1 MTIKHEYSEKPAE
14 LKDDPSVCSRQT
26 FLRHL
31 ALFEI
36 GVLIDEFVARDDP
49 GRDVQPGGVA
59 YERDPQFSP
68 VAIKLGV
75 VALAAAGMERYHG
88 DEKISREIME
98 QTRRITHTTDGAYTF
113 DTTIYQ
119 DNTEP
124 DQIRQVGEDG
134 LDTERYYS
142 NEQLLKL
149 AKEYHA
155 LGKSS
160 MTMLVVDCAEIEEPG
175 CAGMA
180 YQDEDLPRIIT
191 RPKAAGSN
199 IYSHEIGHL
208 LAPNGLG
215 EGMLHEL
222 MMNCRLEDIDGK
234 TVQFY
239 EADTIQKLVSDG
251 CDLVKTDDRTAI
263 NEYASTL
270 SVMGDS
276 ASYNDSGVEFRPIYS
291 PAELAFLDPRRK
303 VSRVEASPGTYPL
316 SYDTDK
322 QFGIEVSLPE
332 DHVLRTIIPEADT
345 LFFGPAISHIDDDI
359 PFESDDVEKDIKV
372 FATWNNG
379 RGTALLDIALFD
391 KVQRNGNE
399 SVIYADEQLDLVAV
413 SGYSNGEYVR
423 FIKLNSSEG
432 AMRLNDARRRTAEC
446 NQIAIQ
452 QSS

>member
-98 QTRRITHTTDGAYTF
+98 QTWRITHTTDGAYTF

-175 CAGMA
+175 FAGMS

-191 RPKAAGSN
+191 RPKVAGSN

-215 EGMLHEL
+215 EGMRHEL

-276 ASYNDSGVEFRPIYS
+276 ASYNDSGVESRPIYS

-316 SYDTDK
+316 SYDADK

-399 SVIYADEQLDLVAV
+399 SVIYA
-413 SGYSNGEYVR
+413 
-423 FIKLNSSEG
+423 
-432 AMRLNDARRRTAEC
+432 MRLNDARRRTAER